1 MIKQLVKLCVPRWLF
16 LYLLRGRDSLGLYKL
31 AIASKNRF
39 FSWLF
44 MMTEERFITA
54 YFDFSKAA
62 YRYEK
67 TASNG
72 EFNLYILR
80 RNIHRLEKGLTMRP
94 MRREF
99 ALRFIEPTARG
110 FCNMAAEKG
119 FDDSSEYN
127 WSAGVLKAY
136 FEETSSDDS
145 RYLSAKKCFTSF
157 MNEGRS
163 VVEEELPVGY
173 ECVNSDGYSE
183 VLTALC
189 RQRKSV
195 RWFDSRPVKEG
206 SIIKALECATLA
218 PSSCNRQ
225 PYRYDVIFNKEL
237 AVEVANVSAG
247 TTGWSQNVNCIA
259 VLIGDMSA
267 FSNVANR
274 HSIYVD
280 GTLSVMPFVLSLEA
294 QGLSTCIINW
304 ADISFREQEV
314 RRILGLKAYEK
325 VVLSIAIGYAEK
337 DIKVPF
343 SKRKSVS
350 EISRFLG

>member
-1 MIKQLVKLCVPRWLF
+1 MIKRIVKRYAPKWLY
-16 LYLLRGRDSLGLYKL
+16 LHLLRGRDYLRLFKL
-31 AIASKNRF
+31 AIASKSRF
-39 FSWLF
+39 FSWFF
-44 MMTEERFITA
+44 MMFEERFLTS
-54 YFDFSKAA
+54 YFDFAKAA
-62 YRYEK
+62 YEYEK

-80 RNIHRLEKGLTMRP
+80 RNIHRIEKGLTMRP
-94 MRREF
+94 MRQEF

-110 FCNMAAEKG
+110 FCNMAEEKE
-119 FDDSSEYN
+119 FDSASEYN
-127 WSAGVLKAY
+127 WAADVLNAY
-136 FEETSSDDS
+136 FEGTSSCDG
-145 RYLSAKKCFTSF
+145 RYLAAKKCFSLF
-157 MNEGRS
+157 MNRYQSEMA
-163 VVEEELPVGY
+163 EEVPLGY
-173 ECVNSDGYSE
+173 ECIYSE
-183 VLTALC
+183 GGSKALIELC

-195 RWFDSRPVKEG
+195 RWFEPRLVTEEV
-206 SIIKALECATLA
+206 ITKALECATLA

-225 PYRYDVIFNKEL
+225 PYRYDVIFDKEL
-237 AVEVANVSAG
+237 AVKVANISAG

-304 ADISFREQEV
+304 ADNSLREREI
-314 RRILGLKAYEK
+314 RETLDLKAYEK

-337 DIKVPF
+337 NIKVPF
-343 SKRKSVS
+343 SKRKLVS
-350 EISRFLG
+350 EISRFVN

>member
-1 MIKQLVKLCVPRWLF
+1 MIKRLVKKCVPKWLF
-16 LYLLRGRDSLGLYKL
+16 LYLLRGRDSLGLFKL
-31 AIASKNRF
+31 AIASKSRV

-44 MMTEERFITA
+44 MMVEERFLTS
-54 YFDFSKAA
+54 YFDFAKAA

-80 RNIHRLEKGLTMRP
+80 RNIHRIEKGLTMRP
-94 MRREF
+94 MRQEF

-110 FCNMAAEKG
+110 FCNMAAEEG
-119 FDDSSEYN
+119 FDGASEYN
-127 WSAGVLKAY
+127 WAAGVLNAY
-136 FEETSSDDS
+136 FEETSSSDN
-145 RYLSAKKCFTSF
+145 RYLAAKKCFTLFLGGYS
-157 MNEGRS
+157 S
-163 VVEEELPVGY
+163 VMKEEIPLGY
-173 ECVNSDGYSE
+173 ECVDSEKYSE
-183 VLTALC
+183 VLTELC
-189 RQRKSV
+189 RHRKSV
-195 RWFDSRPVKEG
+195 RWFKSRPVEEV

-225 PYRYDVIFNKEL
+225 PYRYDVIFNEEL
-237 AVEVANVSAG
+237 AVKVANISAG
-247 TTGWSQNVNCIA
+247 TAGWSQNVNCIA
-259 VLIGDMSA
+259 VLVGDMSA

-304 ADISFREQEV
+304 ADISFRELEV
-314 RRILGLKAYEK
+314 RKTLGLKAYEK
-325 VVLSIAIGYAEK
+325 VILSIAIGYAEE

-350 EISRFLG
+350 EISRFVS